1 MNSEN
6 KNFLLPSFS
15 VVQEV
20 FDKVNIK
27 LMIHVSKKELKP
39 KNIDIFFFFLFFATK
54 LRNYAKKGTNGKT
67 GK

>member
-39 KNIDIFFFFLFFATK
+39 KNILLSIK
-54 LRNYAKKGTNGKT
+54 QN
-67 GK
+67 